1 MKTVAQPNYIRHLN
15 AFFAQVRRDDRLHTN
30 HVSLYMALF
39 QIWNQRHFKKSF
51 PILRDEVISL
61 SRIGS
66 MNTYSRCIKELHS
79 YGYILYQQGRLTVP
93 GIVTILPFPGSSAD
107 DTTQLQLFDE
117 LDGGA
122 FQVNPNNSSLKSDT
136 GTCAN
141 IATALCRKND
151 TESNIKNATMPC
163 RKSDIIPVAILR
175 HFNNKQINKY
185 KREREN
191 RLSPSK
197 KNYKNEVKNFQ
208 LDTGTPRAEN
218 VNAEDRILPSLSEVQ
233 ELFNANVYPALE
245 AGKFFHHYQANGWRQ
260 AGKVLITDWQAA
272 AHKWILNIPSLKILT
287 HDRNTRQSAG
297 AGRLQVNENK
307 SYSEPL

>member
-1 MKTVAQPNYIRHLN
+1 MKLATQPNYIRHVN

-66 MNTYSRCIKELHS
+66 MNTYSRCIKELHC
-79 YGYILYQQGRLTVP
+79 YGYILYQQGRLTMP
-93 GIVTILPFPGSSAD
+93 GIVTILPLPGSSED

-117 LDGGA
+117 INWSESDP
-122 FQVNPNNSSLKSDT
+122 QNNHSSRKSDT
-136 GTCAN
+136 GN
-141 IATALCRKND
+141 SLKNATTPCRKND
-151 TESNIKNATMPC
+151 TGSCLKIATMPC
-163 RKSDIIPVAILR
+163 RESDTIPVAILR
-175 HFNNKQINKY
+175 HFNKQINKY

-191 RLSPSK
+191 ILPLSK
-197 KNYKNEVKNFQ
+197 KSYKNEIKNPQ
-208 LDTGTPRAEN
+208 SDQYTPRAEN
-218 VNAEDRILPSLSEVQ
+218 ADAAGRVLPTLPKVQ
-233 ELFNANVYPALE
+233 EFFNAHVYPPVE

-260 AGKVLITDWQAA
+260 SGKTLITDWQAA
-272 AHKWILNIPSLKILT
+272 AHKWILNIPSLKTVT
-287 HDRNTRQSAG
+287 HDRYTKQSIG
-297 AGRLQVNENK
+297 PGRLHVNENK